1 MALPRIKAAISSA
14 SAPAKPKLRPGIR
27 CNIVEDKDGPMVFLG
42 VEDGES
48 VFAVAGKK
56 KQSSLIQASRR
67 FALIKKALVTVG
79 IYDLFRK

>member
-1 MALPRIKAAISSA
+1 
-14 SAPAKPKLRPGIR
+14 
-27 CNIVEDKDGPMVFLG
+27 MVFLG